1 LIGGTVTLHRVL
13 QGRFSVWP
21 VWSVLFIYNAV
32 LFWGFLS
39 CLFAIAVYLFVFS
52 FWIATREWRI
62 VPRILLFSAAGALL
76 FLLHLFAFGLYGLSV
91 FTYEVGCRLKDRRVP
106 LKSLASGAAVCLQF
120 VPGML
125 LWYASLGQ
133 VVSAHTAYG
142 DLSNK
147 TYALFA
153 PVNFGGFAA

>member
-39 CLFAIAVYLFVFS
+39 CLFASAVYLFAFS
-52 FWIATREWRI
+52 SWIATREWQSA
-62 VPRILLFSAAGALL
+62 PRILLFSAVGALL

-91 FTYEVGCRLKDRRVP
+91 SSYELGRHLEGRRLS
-106 LKSLASGAAVCLQF
+106 LKSLLWCAVICLQF
-120 VPGML
+120 VPGIV
-125 LWYASLGQ
+125 LWYISLGE
-133 VVSAHTAYG
+133 VTSAYTIYG
-142 DLSNK
+142 GLADK
-147 TYALFA
+147 VYAL
-153 PVNFGGFAA
+153 